1 MAPCSR
7 HLTPPVVLCTSLQVC
22 HSLLPVLVRRK
33 PLTRHLLQLPSW
45 QKLAEAFA
53 SRQAALSMQL
63 SQKLQR
69 ALSRCLCLAASGFD
83 EQGPAQ
89 QYVSHLL
96 LQTAKEITG
105 LAGQEQRQLAA
116 AAQRADVQLQVGCRS
131 CLWLSCHSWNE
142 CQQVENVSVSWS
154 WKPLAACLF
163 SSCWQQQA
171 ARGSTASLT
180 AARPCKTS
188 PLSCPA
194 GVHDARGAAWCRH
207 CRPT

>member
-1 MAPCSR
+1 M
-7 HLTPPVVLCTSLQVC
+7 LCTSLQVC

-45 QKLAEAFA
+45 QKLADAFA
-53 SRQAALSMQL
+53 SPQAALSMQL

-116 AAQRADVQLQVGCRS
+116 AAQRADVQLQVGCRP
-131 CLWLSCHSWNE
+131 CAWLSCHSWSA
-142 CQQVENVSVSWS
+142 CQQVEQDSAFLV
-154 WKPLAACLF
+154 LGEALGCLPNF
-163 SSCWQQQA
+163 LLLEQQQA
-171 ARGSTASLT
+171 ASGSTTLLT
-180 AARPCKTS
+180 AACPCTTS

-194 GVHDARGAAWCRH
+194 GLHDARGAAWCRH
-207 CRPT
+207 CRPTHHL